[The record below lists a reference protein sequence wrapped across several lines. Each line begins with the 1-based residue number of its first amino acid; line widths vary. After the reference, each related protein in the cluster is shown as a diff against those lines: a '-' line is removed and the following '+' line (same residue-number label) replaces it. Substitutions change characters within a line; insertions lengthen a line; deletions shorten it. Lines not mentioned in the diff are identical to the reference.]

1 MPIGVYLSA
10 EKRKVLLPRSQ
21 KQMLK
26 NTFIV
31 TALSLALGLAGCK
44 INDTATANASA
55 MSASAAETPHKT
67 ESAITQVSIKAEP
80 IHWLTIEEAAA
91 KQKQE
96 PRKIVIDVY
105 TDWCGWCKKMDKT
118 TFADPEVA
126 AYVNAHYYAV
136 KLDAEGTEP
145 ITLNGHT
152 FKYNPEYKSHELAVA
167 LLNGQLSFPTTV
179 YLDEEMKMLTPVP
192 GFMDAP
198 AFSQILRYFGD
209 NHYKEMNFQEFEK
222 M

>member
-1 MPIGVYLSA
+1 
-10 EKRKVLLPRSQ
+10 
-21 KQMLK
+21 MLK
-26 NTFIV
+26 NIFIV
-31 TALSLALGLAGCK
+31 AAFTLAFSMAGCK
-44 INDTATANASA
+44 INDAASANNANETTAATAAATNKTGTANSA
-55 MSASAAETPHKT
+55 QA
-67 ESAITQVSIKAEP
+67 SIKVEP
-80 IHWLTIEEAAA
+80 IQWLTIEEAAA
-91 KQKQE
+91 RQKQE

-126 AYVNAHYYAV
+126 AYVNANYYAV

-145 ITLNGHT
+145 ITLDGHT

-179 YLDEEMKMLTPVP
+179 YLDEEMKMLSPVP

-198 AFSQILRYFGD
+198 AFSQILHYFGD
-209 NHYKEMNFQEFEK
+209 NHYKKMNFKEFEK

>member
-1 MPIGVYLSA
+1 
-10 EKRKVLLPRSQ
+10 
-21 KQMLK
+21 MLK

-31 TALSLALGLAGCK
+31 TALSLVLGLTGCK
-44 INDTATANASA
+44 INDTATANESVS
-55 MSASAAETPHKT
+55 SASAADTPHT
-67 ESAITQVSIKAEP
+67 GMAQASIKAEP
-80 IHWLTIEEAAA
+80 IQWLTIEEAAA

-145 ITLNGHT
+145 ITLDGHT

-192 GFMDAP
+192 GFIDAP

-209 NHYKEMNFQEFEK
+209 NHYKEMSFQEFEK
-222 M
+222 S

>member
-1 MPIGVYLSA
+1 
-10 EKRKVLLPRSQ
+10 
-21 KQMLK
+21 MLK
-26 NTFIV
+26 NTLFAAAIIS
-31 TALSLALGLAGCK
+31 TLTLSGCK
-44 INDTATANASA
+44 INDTATANAPA
-55 MSASAAETPHKT
+55 TTTATDPAAKKAGAAT
-67 ESAITQVSIKAEP
+67 AQASIKAEP

-91 KQKQE
+91 KQKLE

-198 AFSQILRYFGD
+198 AFSQILRYFGG
-209 NHYKEMNFQEFEK
+209 NHYKEMNFDEFEK